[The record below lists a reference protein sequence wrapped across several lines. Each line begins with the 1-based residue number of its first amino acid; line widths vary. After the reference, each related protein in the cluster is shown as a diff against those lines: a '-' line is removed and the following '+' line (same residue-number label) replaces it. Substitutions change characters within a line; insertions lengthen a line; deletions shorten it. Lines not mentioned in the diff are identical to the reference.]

1 MTDML
6 LSIQWPS
13 VVAASAIFLVLVLV
27 LVALLLV
34 AKRFLVKTGE
44 VSISVND
51 GSRLIQARTGSTL
64 LQTLGN
70 NDIHLSSACG
80 GKGSCGQCKVQVL
93 SGGGEML
100 PTEAVHFTRRQM
112 RDHWRL
118 GCQVKVREDMQI
130 APSAMSP
137 PSSRNSS

>member
-70 NDIHLSSACG
+70 NDIHLS
-80 GKGSCGQCKVQVL
+80 
-93 SGGGEML
+93 
-100 PTEAVHFTRRQM
+100 
-112 RDHWRL
+112 
-118 GCQVKVREDMQI
+118 
-130 APSAMSP
+130 
-137 PSSRNSS
+137 